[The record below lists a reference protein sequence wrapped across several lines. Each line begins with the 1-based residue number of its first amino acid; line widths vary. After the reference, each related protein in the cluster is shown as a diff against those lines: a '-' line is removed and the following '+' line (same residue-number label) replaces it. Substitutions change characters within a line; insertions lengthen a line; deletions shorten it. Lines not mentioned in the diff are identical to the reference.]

1 MSESI
6 RTVTPSR
13 LIKAVKG
20 AINTRRAVMIW
31 SAPGCG
37 KSDIIHQIGVELNR
51 PVIDIRLALYDPSDI
66 KGFPY
71 FDPVSKSMKWA
82 PSSELPKDEFSN
94 AIIFLDEIVSA
105 APSTQ
110 AAAYQLVLNYKVGEY
125 NLPKD
130 CAIVAA
136 GNRASDRGVVY
147 KMPSPLSNRFTHLE
161 LKVDV
166 DEWIEYAISK
176 SFHKDV
182 VGYISHM
189 KQDLFT
195 FDPKASGHAFATPRT
210 WEFTSQFLKQE
221 DENGEETTTDLIS
234 GTIGDGLTI
243 KFNSFRKTSAKLP
256 KAMDVLNGKVN
267 KLETK
272 EIGALCALVVSLAY
286 EINDLYL
293 KKDKNFWKYL
303 DVLFDFQ
310 MNHLPVELNIM
321 SLKTIMKTFNVKIDP
336 LKLTNFD
343 KLYTKYG
350 KYIFSSYF
358 NETTA

>member
-6 RTVTPSR
+6 RTVTPTR

-20 AINTRRAVMIW
+20 AINTKRAVMIW

-71 FDPVSKSMKWA
+71 FDPESKSMKWA
-82 PSSELPKDEFSN
+82 PSSELPKDKFSN

-125 NLPKD
+125 ELPKD

-147 KMPSPLSNRFTHLE
+147 KMPTPLSNRFTHLE

-166 DEWIEYAISK
+166 DEWIDHALTK
-176 SFHKDV
+176 GFHKDV

-210 WEFTSQFLKQE
+210 WEFTSQYLNQE
-221 DENGEETTTDLIS
+221 DDNGEETTLDLIS
-234 GTIGDGLTI
+234 GTIGDGLAI
-243 KFNSFRKTSAKLP
+243 KFNAYRKTSAKLP
-256 KAMDVLNGKVN
+256 KAMDILSGKVD
-267 KLETK
+267 KLNTK

-286 EINDLYL
+286 EINELNN
-293 KKDKNFWKYL
+293 KKDKNFWNYL
-303 DVLFDFQ
+303 DVLFEFQ
-310 MNHLPVELNIM
+310 MANLPVELNIM
-321 SLKTIMKTFNVKIDP
+321 SLKILMKTFDIKIDP
-336 LKLTNFD
+336 TKLTNFN
-343 KLYTKYG
+343 KFYTQYG
-350 KYIFSSYF
+350 KYIFATVS
-358 NETTA
+358 